1 MAKNVVCKKC
11 NNLVTGW
18 CEKVIDSPDPDMQR
32 DCQHFCEKTN
42 ADRVRAMS
50 DDELAEFLIDLAD
63 DGNLKIREW
72 LQQPTKRDELIRALR
87 YDREQYQKG
96 FDDAR
101 EDAVVV
107 TRCKDCEHLVNATV
121 NGNGFL
127 ICDISDM
134 ETAPDDFCS
143 YGERRDK
150 P

>member
-1 MAKNVVCKKC
+1 MY
-11 NNLVTGW
+11 
-18 CEKVIDSPDPDMQR
+18 ESPIKVIQGELET
-32 DCQHFCEKTN
+32 QLEGEILKAVH
-42 ADRVRAMS
+42 RVGVTV
-50 DDELAEFLIDLAD
+50 D
-63 DGNLKIREW
+63 
-72 LQQPTKRDELIRALR
+72 RDELIRALR

-143 YGERRDK
+143 YGDRREEAGS
-150 P
+150 

>member
-1 MAKNVVCKKC
+1 MY
-11 NNLVTGW
+11 
-18 CEKVIDSPDPDMQR
+18 ESPIKVIQGELET
-32 DCQHFCEKTN
+32 QLEGEILKAVH
-42 ADRVRAMS
+42 RVGVTV
-50 DDELAEFLIDLAD
+50 D
-63 DGNLKIREW
+63 
-72 LQQPTKRDELIRALR
+72 RDELIRALR

-107 TRCKDCEHLVNATV
+107 TRCKDCAHLVNATV

-143 YGERRDK
+143 HGERREEAGS
-150 P
+150 

>member
-1 MAKNVVCKKC
+1 MYKSPI
-11 NNLVTGW
+11 
-18 CEKVIDSPDPDMQR
+18 KVIQGELET
-32 DCQHFCEKTN
+32 QLEGEILKAVH
-42 ADRVRAMS
+42 RVGVTV
-50 DDELAEFLIDLAD
+50 D
-63 DGNLKIREW
+63 
-72 LQQPTKRDELIRALR
+72 RDELIRALR

-143 YGERRDK
+143 HGDRREEAG

>member
-1 MAKNVVCKKC
+1 MY
-11 NNLVTGW
+11 
-18 CEKVIDSPDPDMQR
+18 ESPIKVIQGELET
-32 DCQHFCEKTN
+32 QLEGEILKAVH
-42 ADRVRAMS
+42 RVGVTV
-50 DDELAEFLIDLAD
+50 D
-63 DGNLKIREW
+63 
-72 LQQPTKRDELIRALR
+72 RDELIRALR

-134 ETAPDDFCS
+134 ETAPDDFC
-143 YGERRDK
+143 GHGDRREEAG

>member
-1 MAKNVVCKKC
+1 MY
-11 NNLVTGW
+11 
-18 CEKVIDSPDPDMQR
+18 ESPIKVIQGELET
-32 DCQHFCEKTN
+32 QLEGEILKAVH
-42 ADRVRAMS
+42 RVGVTV
-50 DDELAEFLIDLAD
+50 D
-63 DGNLKIREW
+63 
-72 LQQPTKRDELIRALR
+72 RDELIRALR
-87 YDREQYQKG
+87 YDRKQYQKG

-143 YGERRDK
+143 YGDRREEAG

>member
-1 MAKNVVCKKC
+1 MY
-11 NNLVTGW
+11 
-18 CEKVIDSPDPDMQR
+18 ESPIKVIQGELET
-32 DCQHFCEKTN
+32 QLEGEILKAVH
-42 ADRVRAMS
+42 RVGVTV
-50 DDELAEFLIDLAD
+50 D
-63 DGNLKIREW
+63 
-72 LQQPTKRDELIRALR
+72 RDELIRALR

-96 FDDAR
+96 FDDVR

-143 YGERRDK
+143 RGDRREEAG

>member
-1 MAKNVVCKKC
+1 MY
-11 NNLVTGW
+11 
-18 CEKVIDSPDPDMQR
+18 ESPIKVIQGELET
-32 DCQHFCEKTN
+32 QLEGEILKAVH
-42 ADRVRAMS
+42 RVGVTV
-50 DDELAEFLIDLAD
+50 D
-63 DGNLKIREW
+63 
-72 LQQPTKRDELIRALR
+72 RDELIRALR

-107 TRCKDCEHLVNATV
+107 TRCKDCEHRVNATV

-143 YGERRDK
+143 HGDRREEAG

>member
-1 MAKNVVCKKC
+1 MY
-11 NNLVTGW
+11 
-18 CEKVIDSPDPDMQR
+18 ESPIKVIQGELET
-32 DCQHFCEKTN
+32 QLEGEILKAVH
-42 ADRVRAMS
+42 RVGVTV
-50 DDELAEFLIDLAD
+50 D
-63 DGNLKIREW
+63 
-72 LQQPTKRDELIRALR
+72 RDELIRALR

-143 YGERRDK
+143 HGERRDDA
-150 P
+150 